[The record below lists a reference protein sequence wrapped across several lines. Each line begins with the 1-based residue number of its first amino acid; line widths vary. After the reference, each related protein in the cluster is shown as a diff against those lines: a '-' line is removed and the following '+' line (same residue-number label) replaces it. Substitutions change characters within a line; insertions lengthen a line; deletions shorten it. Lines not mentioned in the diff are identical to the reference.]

1 MFGTLYS
8 VDKRE
13 AFTIGMN
20 GHEEAEYHSVRAM
33 YFLPFVKAWRRLRQ
47 RKVDNQAGATSAPLA
62 DGRGELPAEPGAS
75 AIQSG

>member
-13 AFTIGMN
+13 AFAIGMN

-33 YFLPFVKAWRRLRQ
+33 YFLPFVKAWRRLKQ
-47 RKVDNQAGATSAPLA
+47 RKIDAQTGATSLPLRNE
-62 DGRGELPAEPGAS
+62 GSEIRAETDAS